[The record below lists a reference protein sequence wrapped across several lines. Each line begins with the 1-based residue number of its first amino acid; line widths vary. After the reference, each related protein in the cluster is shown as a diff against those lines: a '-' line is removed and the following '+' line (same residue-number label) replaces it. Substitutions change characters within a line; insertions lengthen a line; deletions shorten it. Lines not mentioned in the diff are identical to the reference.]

1 MSCTQAAHPD
11 DENSALLAWLA
22 RGQQC
27 ARRTYPRPGVKAGST
42 SSAASSSRPWSYPD
56 GRALRGPA
64 PGPCP
69 TVLYAELRIR
79 ILEERGRHFHQVA
92 SRSSAW
98 RLCARHP
105 LLPAR
110 DHHFRFTGTS
120 RDGHGHHQVAGI
132 ITQEAFKAAADP
144 SGFPEYGK
152 PWQAKKLYLNVRGNE
167 PNGQGGAN
175 ANARG
180 AAGNAQTAANSAAT
194 PVGIPINVGEFDAA
208 SGTVIQPD
216 RRGGP

>member
-1 MSCTQAAHPD
+1 M
-11 DENSALLAWLA
+11 
-22 RGQQC
+22 
-27 ARRTYPRPGVKAGST
+27 
-42 SSAASSSRPWSYPD
+42 
-56 GRALRGPA
+56 
-64 PGPCP
+64 
-69 TVLYAELRIR
+69 
-79 ILEERGRHFHQVA
+79 A

-98 RLCARHP
+98 RLRARHP
-105 LLPAR
+105 LLPSG

-144 SGFPEYGK
+144 ARFPEYGK
-152 PWQAKKLYLNVRGNE
+152 PWQAKKLYLNVRANE

-194 PVGIPINVGEFDAA
+194 PVGIPINVGEFDADLGRSYSQIA
-208 SGTVIQPD
+208 AEGRSLHRSQAQ
-216 RRGGP
+216 GGAQEAGPRQARSSLFRKA